1 MLRLKTLFSR
11 SNLAVVVAGAS
22 MASTGAFA
30 ADAGPDFSSLITG
43 LAAGGVITSIVAMGV
58 IKIGPNF
65 AKWGTNKLVGFF
77 R

>member
-1 MLRLKTLFSR
+1 MLRLKNLFSR
-11 SNLAVVVAGAS
+11 SNLTVAVAGAA
-22 MASTGAFA
+22 MASSGAFA
-30 ADAGPDFSSLITG
+30 AEGVDFSSLITG